1 MTKNSMKKYL
11 PLLITIIPA
20 LFLYRMIIFGEI
32 VTANDDLA
40 RHPINEW
47 RDKYIAE
54 NENMPQWYPNLFSG
68 MPSYGGYIY
77 MTGDPTKLF
86 RNTILFNL
94 GLKVWFFLSLGGF
107 GTFFLLK
114 TLGSSS
120 NAGVLGGLITG
131 LTPYGFGLVNA
142 GHLNKIFA
150 MAYVPWVIA
159 CFLVFMKKKSLKSI
173 CVLSLITA
181 LQLWANHPQ
190 IVYYT
195 WMIIG
200 FYYVWS
206 IGIEYN
212 NKSFSLASKLYE
224 LGGVLVALF
233 LALIM
238 VSDPYNEVYT
248 FQKHSNRGAK
258 SVLEKMEKTSLGTNW
273 NYATQWSFHPK
284 EVISF
289 VYPYFYGLQN
299 FSTRDLKS
307 AAYWGYMP
315 FTQSTHYLGLIAL
328 ILASIGAL
336 LKKPDK
342 ISLFFWITT
351 ILILITGF
359 GNFFP
364 LLYKPFFE
372 LFPFFSKFR
381 IPSMIYALLPITISI
396 LAARGYDILVSS
408 KGEKHPFKKAFYFV
422 GGIVA
427 VSFLFLIVSD
437 FMIDFS
443 SSKDGRYNSSTQGQ
457 LRSIRYDL
465 FNKGCFLAISVSL
478 CFLGLYFSYVKNKIS
493 KSLFNFGVIGL
504 IILDL
509 GILNNEFINVK
520 PKKNMDRMFQKNSII
535 DHLISDKSNFR
546 VFPADEITS
555 NKYSYWN
562 VESIGGYRPIKLRAY
577 QDLMD
582 AGGFNRSH
590 ILDMLNVKYV
600 LTRKKINNPN
610 FIPVEEI
617 QGIYENKKVLP
628 KAWIIGDL
636 KIVESQKESLTETL
650 MTGFNPYSSAVVLK
664 YEGDY
669 MPANANGQAII
680 KLKKENTI
688 EINCQSETG
697 GLLVVSEIYYK
708 PGWKAFVNGVETKIY
723 QTNHILRS
731 VYIPAGESEVLFEY
745 DNSRWQNTRMLS
757 RISLLTVLM
766 LIGFSILRERK
777 QKSN

>member
-150 MAYVPWVIA
+150 MAYVPWVLA

-206 IGIEYN
+206 IGTEYK

-224 LGGVLVALF
+224 LGGVLIALF
-233 LALIM
+233 LAFIM

-258 SVLEKMEKTSLGTNW
+258 SVLEKMEETSLGTNW

-359 GNFFP
+359 GKFFP

-396 LAARGYDILVSS
+396 LAAKGYDTLVSS
-408 KGEKHPFKKAFYFV
+408 KGEKHIFKKAFYFV

-443 SSKDGRYNSSTQGQ
+443 SSKDGRYNSSIQGQ

-478 CFLGLYFSYVKNKIS
+478 CFLGLYYSYVKNKIS

-520 PKKNMDRMFQKNSII
+520 PKKNMDRMFKKNSII

-610 FIPVEEI
+610 FIPVGDMK
-617 QGIYENKKVLP
+617 GIYENKKVLP

-636 KIVESQKESLTETL
+636 KIVESQKESLMETL

-664 YEGDY
+664 YEGDD
-669 MPANANGQAII
+669 MPANVNGQAII
-680 KLKKENTI
+680 KLKEENKI

-697 GLLVVSEIYYK
+697 GLLVLSEVYYK

-731 VYIPAGESEVLFEY
+731 VYIPSGESEVLFEY
-745 DNSRWQNTRMLS
+745 DDSRWQNTRMLS
-757 RISLLTVLM
+757 RISILTVLM

>member
-114 TLGSSS
+114 TLGSST

-150 MAYVPWVIA
+150 MAYVPWVLA

-206 IGIEYN
+206 IGTEYK

-224 LGGVLVALF
+224 LGGVVIAII
-233 LALIM
+233 LALLM

-258 SVLEKMEKTSLGTNW
+258 SVLEKIEETSLGTNW

-359 GNFFP
+359 GKFFP

-396 LAARGYDILVSS
+396 LAAKGYDILVSS
-408 KGEKHPFKKAFYFV
+408 KGEKHIFKKAFYFV

-443 SSKDGRYNSSTQGQ
+443 SSKDGRYNSSIQGQ

-478 CFLGLYFSYVKNKIS
+478 CFLGLYYSYVKNKIS

-520 PKKNMDRMFQKNSII
+520 PKKNMDRMFKKNSII

-610 FIPVEEI
+610 FIPVGDMK
-617 QGIYENKKVLP
+617 GIYENKKVLP

-636 KIVESQKESLTETL
+636 KIVESQKESLMETL

-664 YEGDY
+664 YEGDD
-669 MPANANGQAII
+669 MPANVNGQAII
-680 KLKKENTI
+680 KLKEENKI

-697 GLLVVSEIYYK
+697 GLLVLSEVYYK

-731 VYIPAGESEVLFEY
+731 VYIPSGESEVLFEY
-745 DNSRWQNTRMLS
+745 DDSRWQNTRMLS
-757 RISLLTVLM
+757 RISIFTVLM

>member
-1 MTKNSMKKYL
+1 MTNNSMKKYL

-86 RNTILFNL
+86 RNTILYNL

-150 MAYVPWVIA
+150 MAYVPWVLA
-159 CFLVFMKKKSLKSI
+159 CFLVFMKKKSLRSI

-206 IGIEYN
+206 IGTEYKG
-212 NKSFSLASKLYE
+212 KSFSLASKLYE
-224 LGGVLVALF
+224 LGGVLIALF
-233 LALIM
+233 LAFLM

-258 SVLEKMEKTSLGTNW
+258 SVLEKMEETSLGTNW

-359 GNFFP
+359 GKFFP

-396 LAARGYDILVSS
+396 LAAKGYDILVSS
-408 KGEKHPFKKAFYFV
+408 KGEKHIFKKAFYFV

-443 SSKDGRYNSSTQGQ
+443 SSKDGRYNSSIQGQ

-478 CFLGLYFSYVKNKIS
+478 CFLGLYYSYAKNKIS

-509 GILNNEFINVK
+509 GILNNEFMNVK
-520 PKKNMDRMFQKNSII
+520 PKKNMDRMFKKNSII

-562 VESIGGYRPIKLRAY
+562 IESIGGYRPIKLRAY

-600 LTRKKINNPN
+600 LTQKKINNPN
-610 FIPVEEI
+610 FIPVGDLK
-617 QGIYENKKVLP
+617 GIYENKKVLP
-628 KAWIIGDL
+628 KAWIIGNL
-636 KIVESQKESLTETL
+636 KIVESQKESLMETL

-664 YEGDY
+664 YEGDD
-669 MPANANGQAII
+669 MPANVNGQAII
-680 KLKKENTI
+680 KLKEENKI

-697 GLLVVSEIYYK
+697 GLLVLSEVYYK

-731 VYIPAGESEVLFEY
+731 VYIPSGESEVLFEY
-745 DNSRWQNTRMLS
+745 DDSRWQNTRMLS
-757 RISLLTVLM
+757 RISILTVLM
-766 LIGFSILRERK
+766 LVGFSILRERK

>member
-150 MAYVPWVIA
+150 MAYVPWVLA

-443 SSKDGRYNSSTQGQ
+443 SSKDGRYNSSIQGE

-478 CFLGLYFSYVKNKIS
+478 CFLGLYYSYVKNKIS

-664 YEGDY
+664 YEGDN

>member
-150 MAYVPWVIA
+150 MAYVPWVLA

-206 IGIEYN
+206 IGTEYK

-224 LGGVLVALF
+224 LGGVLIALF
-233 LALIM
+233 LAFIM

-258 SVLEKMEKTSLGTNW
+258 SVLEKMEETSLGTNW

-359 GNFFP
+359 GKFFP

-396 LAARGYDILVSS
+396 LAAKGYDILVSS
-408 KGEKHPFKKAFYFV
+408 KGEKHIFKKAFYFV

-443 SSKDGRYNSSTQGQ
+443 SSKDGRYNSSIQGQ

-478 CFLGLYFSYVKNKIS
+478 CFLGLYYSYVKNKIS
-493 KSLFNFGVIGL
+493 KSLFNFGIIGL

-520 PKKNMDRMFQKNSII
+520 PKKNMDRMFKKNSII

-562 VESIGGYRPIKLRAY
+562 IESIGGYRPIKLRAY

-610 FIPVEEI
+610 FIPVGDMK
-617 QGIYENKKVLP
+617 GIYENKKVLP

-636 KIVESQKESLTETL
+636 KIVESQKESLMETL

-664 YEGDY
+664 YEGDD
-669 MPANANGQAII
+669 MPSNVNGQAII
-680 KLKKENTI
+680 KLKEENKI

-697 GLLVVSEIYYK
+697 GLLVLSEVYYK
-708 PGWKAFVNGVETKIY
+708 PGWKAFVNGIETKIY

-731 VYIPAGESEVLFEY
+731 VYIPSGESEVLFEY
-745 DNSRWQNTRMLS
+745 DDSRWQNTRMLS
-757 RISLLTVLM
+757 RISILTVLM

>member
-150 MAYVPWVIA
+150 MAYVPWVLA

-206 IGIEYN
+206 IGTEYK

-224 LGGVLVALF
+224 LGGVVIAII
-233 LALIM
+233 LALLM

-258 SVLEKMEKTSLGTNW
+258 SVLEKMDETSLGTNW

-359 GNFFP
+359 GKFFP

-396 LAARGYDILVSS
+396 LAAKGYDILVSS
-408 KGEKHPFKKAFYFV
+408 KGEKHIFKKAFYFV

-443 SSKDGRYNSSTQGQ
+443 SSKDGRYNSSIQGQ

-478 CFLGLYFSYVKNKIS
+478 CFLGLYYSYVKNKIS

-520 PKKNMDRMFQKNSII
+520 PKKNMDRMFKKNSII

-610 FIPVEEI
+610 FIPVGDMK
-617 QGIYENKKVLP
+617 GIYENKKVLP

-636 KIVESQKESLTETL
+636 KIVESQKESLMETL

-664 YEGDY
+664 YEGDD
-669 MPANANGQAII
+669 MPSNVNGQAII
-680 KLKKENTI
+680 KLKEENKI

-697 GLLVVSEIYYK
+697 GLLVLSEVYYK

-731 VYIPAGESEVLFEY
+731 VYIPSGESEVLFEY
-745 DNSRWQNTRMLS
+745 DDSRWQNTRMLS
-757 RISLLTVLM
+757 RISILTVLM

>member
-150 MAYVPWVIA
+150 MAYVPWVLA

-181 LQLWANHPQ
+181 LHLWANHPQ

-206 IGIEYN
+206 IGTEYK

-224 LGGVLVALF
+224 LGGVLIAII
-233 LALIM
+233 LAFIM

-258 SVLEKMEKTSLGTNW
+258 SVLEKMEETSLGTNW

-359 GNFFP
+359 GKFFP

-396 LAARGYDILVSS
+396 LAAKGYDILVSS
-408 KGEKHPFKKAFYFV
+408 KGEKHIFKKAFYFV

-443 SSKDGRYNSSTQGQ
+443 SSKDGRYNSSIQGQ

-478 CFLGLYFSYVKNKIS
+478 CFLGLYYSYVKNKIS

-520 PKKNMDRMFQKNSII
+520 PKKNMDRMFKKNSII

-610 FIPVEEI
+610 FIPVGDMK
-617 QGIYENKKVLP
+617 GIYENKKVLP

-636 KIVESQKESLTETL
+636 KIVESQKESLMETL

-664 YEGDY
+664 YEGDD
-669 MPANANGQAII
+669 MPANVNGQAII
-680 KLKKENTI
+680 KLKEENKI

-697 GLLVVSEIYYK
+697 GLLVLSEVYYK

-731 VYIPAGESEVLFEY
+731 VYIPSGESEVLFEY
-745 DNSRWQNTRMLS
+745 DDSRWQNTRMLS

>member
-40 RHPINEW
+40 RHPNEW

-150 MAYVPWVIA
+150 MAYVPWVLA

-181 LQLWANHPQ
+181 LHLWANHPQ

-206 IGIEYN
+206 IGTEYK
-212 NKSFSLASKLYE
+212 NKSFSLATKLYE
-224 LGGVLVALF
+224 LGGVLIAII
-233 LALIM
+233 LALLM

-258 SVLEKMEKTSLGTNW
+258 SVLEKMEETSLGTNW

-359 GNFFP
+359 GKFFP

-396 LAARGYDILVSS
+396 LAAKGYDILVSS
-408 KGEKHPFKKAFYFV
+408 KGEKHIFKKAFYFV

-443 SSKDGRYNSSTQGQ
+443 SSKDGRYNSSIQGQ

-478 CFLGLYFSYVKNKIS
+478 CFLGLYYSYVKNKIS

-520 PKKNMDRMFQKNSII
+520 PKKNMDRMFKKNSII

-610 FIPVEEI
+610 FIPVGDMK
-617 QGIYENKKVLP
+617 GIYENKKVLP

-636 KIVESQKESLTETL
+636 KIVESQKESLMETL

-664 YEGDY
+664 YEGDD
-669 MPANANGQAII
+669 MPANVNGQAII
-680 KLKKENTI
+680 KLKEENKI

-697 GLLVVSEIYYK
+697 GLLVLSEVYYK

-731 VYIPAGESEVLFEY
+731 VYIPSGESEVLFEY

-757 RISLLTVLM
+757 RISLFTVLI

>member
-443 SSKDGRYNSSTQGQ
+443 SSKDGRYNSSIQGE

>member
-150 MAYVPWVIA
+150 MAYVPWVLA

-181 LQLWANHPQ
+181 LHLWANHPQ

-206 IGIEYN
+206 IGTDYK

-224 LGGVLVALF
+224 LGGVLIALF
-233 LALIM
+233 LAFIM

-258 SVLEKMEKTSLGTNW
+258 SVLEKMEETSLGTNW

-359 GNFFP
+359 GKFFP

-396 LAARGYDILVSS
+396 LAAKGYDILVSS
-408 KGEKHPFKKAFYFV
+408 KGEKHIFKKAFYFV

-443 SSKDGRYNSSTQGQ
+443 SSKDGRYNSSIQGQ

-478 CFLGLYFSYVKNKIS
+478 CFLGLYYSYVKNKIS

-520 PKKNMDRMFQKNSII
+520 PKKNMDRMFKKNSII

-610 FIPVEEI
+610 FIPVGDMK
-617 QGIYENKKVLP
+617 GIYENKKVLP

-636 KIVESQKESLTETL
+636 KIVESQKESLMETL

-664 YEGDY
+664 YEGDD
-669 MPANANGQAII
+669 MPANVNGQAII
-680 KLKKENTI
+680 KLKEENKI

-697 GLLVVSEIYYK
+697 GLLVLSEVYYK

-731 VYIPAGESEVLFEY
+731 VYIPSGESEVLFEY
-745 DNSRWQNTRMLS
+745 DDSRWQNTRMLS
-757 RISLLTVLM
+757 RISILTVLM

>member
-1 MTKNSMKKYL
+1 MKKYL
-11 PLLITIIPA
+11 PLLITVIPA

-114 TLGSSS
+114 TLRSSS

-150 MAYVPWVIA
+150 MAYVPWVLA

-181 LQLWANHPQ
+181 LHLWANHPQ

-206 IGIEYN
+206 IGTEYK

-224 LGGVLVALF
+224 LGGVLIAII
-233 LALIM
+233 LALLM

-258 SVLEKMEKTSLGTNW
+258 SVLEKMDETSLGTNW

-315 FTQSTHYLGLIAL
+315 FTQSTHYVGLIAL

-359 GNFFP
+359 GKFFP

-396 LAARGYDILVSS
+396 LAAKGYDILVSS
-408 KGEKHPFKKAFYFV
+408 KGEKHIFKKAFYFV

-443 SSKDGRYNSSTQGQ
+443 SSKDGRYNSSIQGQ

-478 CFLGLYFSYVKNKIS
+478 CFLGLYYSYVKNKIS

-520 PKKNMDRMFQKNSII
+520 PKKNMDRMFKKNSII

-610 FIPVEEI
+610 FIPVGDMK
-617 QGIYENKKVLP
+617 GIYENKKVLP

-636 KIVESQKESLTETL
+636 KIVESQKESLMETL

-664 YEGDY
+664 YEGDD
-669 MPANANGQAII
+669 MPANVNGQAII
-680 KLKKENTI
+680 KLKEENKI

-697 GLLVVSEIYYK
+697 GLLVLSEVYYK

-731 VYIPAGESEVLFEY
+731 VYIPSGESEVLFEY
-745 DNSRWQNTRMLS
+745 DDSRWQNTRMLS

>member
-150 MAYVPWVIA
+150 MAYVPWVLA
-159 CFLVFMKKKSLKSI
+159 CFLVFMKKKSLRSI

-206 IGIEYN
+206 IGTEYK

-224 LGGVLVALF
+224 LGGVFVALF
-233 LALIM
+233 LAFIM

-258 SVLEKMEKTSLGTNW
+258 SVLEKMEETSLGTNW

-359 GNFFP
+359 GKFFP

-396 LAARGYDILVSS
+396 LAAKGYDILVSS
-408 KGEKHPFKKAFYFV
+408 KGEKHIFKKAFYFV

-443 SSKDGRYNSSTQGQ
+443 SSKDGRYNSSIQGQ

-478 CFLGLYFSYVKNKIS
+478 CFLGLYYSYVKNKIS
-493 KSLFNFGVIGL
+493 KSFFNFGVIGL

-520 PKKNMDRMFQKNSII
+520 PKKNMDKMFKKNSII

-610 FIPVEEI
+610 FIPVGDLK
-617 QGIYENKKVLP
+617 GIYENKKVLP

-636 KIVESQKESLTETL
+636 KIVESQKESLMETL

-664 YEGDY
+664 YEGDD
-669 MPANANGQAII
+669 MPANVNGQAII
-680 KLKKENTI
+680 KLKEENKI

-697 GLLVVSEIYYK
+697 GLLVLSEVYYK

-731 VYIPAGESEVLFEY
+731 VYIPSGESEVLFEY
-745 DNSRWQNTRMLS
+745 DDSRWQNTRMLS
-757 RISLLTVLM
+757 RISILTVLM

>member
-1 MTKNSMKKYL
+1 
-11 PLLITIIPA
+11 
-20 LFLYRMIIFGEI
+20 
-32 VTANDDLA
+32 
-40 RHPINEW
+40 
-47 RDKYIAE
+47 
-54 NENMPQWYPNLFSG
+54 
-68 MPSYGGYIY
+68 
-77 MTGDPTKLF
+77 
-86 RNTILFNL
+86 
-94 GLKVWFFLSLGGF
+94 
-107 GTFFLLK
+107 
-114 TLGSSS
+114 
-120 NAGVLGGLITG
+120 
-131 LTPYGFGLVNA
+131 
-142 GHLNKIFA
+142 
-150 MAYVPWVIA
+150 
-159 CFLVFMKKKSLKSI
+159 
-173 CVLSLITA
+173 
-181 LQLWANHPQ
+181 
-190 IVYYT
+190 
-195 WMIIG
+195 
-200 FYYVWS
+200 
-206 IGIEYN
+206 
-212 NKSFSLASKLYE
+212 
-224 LGGVLVALF
+224 
-233 LALIM
+233 M

-258 SVLEKMEKTSLGTNW
+258 SVLDKMEETSLGTNW

-359 GNFFP
+359 GKFFP

-396 LAARGYDILVSS
+396 LAAKGYDILVSS
-408 KGEKHPFKKAFYFV
+408 KGEKHIFKKALYFV

-437 FMIDFS
+437 VMIDFS
-443 SSKDGRYNSSTQGQ
+443 SSKDGRYNSSIQGQ

-478 CFLGLYFSYVKNKIS
+478 CFLGLYHSYVKNKIS

-520 PKKNMDRMFQKNSII
+520 PKKNMDRMFKKNSII

-610 FIPVEEI
+610 FIPVGDLK
-617 QGIYENKKVLP
+617 GIYENKKVLP

-636 KIVESQKESLTETL
+636 KIVESQKESLMETL

-664 YEGDY
+664 YEGDD
-669 MPANANGQAII
+669 MPGNANGQAII
-680 KLKKENTI
+680 KLKEENKI

-731 VYIPAGESEVLFEY
+731 VYIPSGESDVLFEY
-745 DNSRWQNTRMLS
+745 DDSRWQNTRMLS
-757 RISLLTVLM
+757 RISILTVLM

>member
-150 MAYVPWVIA
+150 MAYVPWVLA
-159 CFLVFMKKKSLKSI
+159 CFLAFMKKKSLKSI

-206 IGIEYN
+206 IGTEYK
-212 NKSFSLASKLYE
+212 NKSFSLVSKLYE
-224 LGGVLVALF
+224 LGGVLIAII
-233 LALIM
+233 LALLM

-258 SVLEKMEKTSLGTNW
+258 SVLEKMEETSLGTNW

-342 ISLFFWITT
+342 ISFFFWITT

-396 LAARGYDILVSS
+396 LAAKGYDILVSS
-408 KGEKHPFKKAFYFV
+408 KGEKHIFKKAFYFV

-443 SSKDGRYNSSTQGQ
+443 SSKDGRYNSSIQGQ

-478 CFLGLYFSYVKNKIS
+478 CFLGLYYLYVKNKIS

-520 PKKNMDRMFQKNSII
+520 PKKNMDRMFKKNSVI
-535 DHLISDKSNFR
+535 DHLILDKSNFR

-610 FIPVEEI
+610 FISVGDMK
-617 QGIYENKKVLP
+617 GIYENKKVLP

-636 KIVESQKESLTETL
+636 KIVESQKESLMETL
-650 MTGFNPYSSAVVLK
+650 MTGFNPFTSAVVLN
-664 YEGDY
+664 YEGDDI
-669 MPANANGQAII
+669 PANANGQATI
-680 KLKKENTI
+680 KLKEENKI

-697 GLLVVSEIYYK
+697 GLLVLSEVYYK
-708 PGWKAFVNGVETKIY
+708 PGWKAFVNGVESKIY

-731 VYIPAGESEVLFEY
+731 VYIPSGESEVLFEY
-745 DNSRWQNTRMLS
+745 DDSRWQNTRMLS
-757 RISLLTVLM
+757 RISLFTVLI
-766 LIGFSILRERK
+766 LIGFSILRERR
-777 QKSN
+777 QKK

>member
-150 MAYVPWVIA
+150 MAYVPWVLT

-173 CVLSLITA
+173 FVLSLITA

-206 IGIEYN
+206 IGTEYK

-233 LALIM
+233 LAFIM

-258 SVLEKMEKTSLGTNW
+258 SVLEKMEETSLGTNW

-284 EVISF
+284 ELISF

-359 GNFFP
+359 GKFFP

-396 LAARGYDILVSS
+396 LAAKGYDILVSS
-408 KGEKHPFKKAFYFV
+408 KGEKHIFKKAFYFV

-443 SSKDGRYNSSTQGQ
+443 SSKDGRYNSSIQGQ

-465 FNKGCFLAISVSL
+465 FNKGCFLALSVSL
-478 CFLGLYFSYVKNKIS
+478 CFLGLYYSYVRNKIS

-520 PKKNMDRMFQKNSII
+520 PKKNMDRMFKKNSII

-610 FIPVEEI
+610 FIPVGDMK
-617 QGIYENKKVLP
+617 GIYENKKVLP

-636 KIVESQKESLTETL
+636 KIVESQKESLMETL

-664 YEGDY
+664 YEGDD
-669 MPANANGQAII
+669 MPVNVNGQAII
-680 KLKKENTI
+680 KLKEENKI

-697 GLLVVSEIYYK
+697 GLLVLSEVYYK

-731 VYIPAGESEVLFEY
+731 VYIPSGESEVLFEY
-745 DNSRWQNTRMLS
+745 DDSRWKSTRMLS
-757 RISLLTVLM
+757 RISILTVLM